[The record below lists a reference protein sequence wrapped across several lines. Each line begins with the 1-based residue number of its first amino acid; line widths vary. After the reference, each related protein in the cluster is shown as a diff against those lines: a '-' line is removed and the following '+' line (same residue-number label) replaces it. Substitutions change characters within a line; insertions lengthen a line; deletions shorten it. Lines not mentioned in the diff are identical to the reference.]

1 MAPPSILY
9 KYLPP
14 SRIDVLLRKR
24 IRFSPPEDLNDPFES
39 RPVIH
44 ADPKSTREATLS
56 ELGDKD
62 LAEEKARW
70 WDDHAHR
77 VGTEIVR
84 NKVNELFGVLSLSE
98 DPVQPVMWAHYA
110 GNSRGFLIGFDT
122 AHEWFRG
129 EDADGQV
136 SNGLY
141 PVEYVRKRP
150 ELLVGPDG
158 VIYSEDLMNATILQ
172 KNKAWE
178 FEKEWRCIA
187 TRAGALNAQECD
199 GVSDLFP
206 LPEDLVVEVVLGL
219 QMEPETRNV
228 ISDVLAKGA
237 FPRARLRE
245 IRMPTKTFALEVV
258 DVVTDH

>member
-14 SRIDVLLRKR
+14 SRTDVLLRKR

-44 ADPKSTREATLS
+44 ADPKSTEEATLS
-56 ELGDKD
+56 ELGDRD
-62 LAEEKARW
+62 LAEKKARW
-70 WDDHAHR
+70 WDDRAHR

-84 NKVNELFGVLSLSE
+84 NRVNESFGVLSLSE

-110 GNSRGFLIGFDT
+110 DNSRGFLIGFDT
-122 AHEWFRG
+122 THKWFHG
-129 EDADGQV
+129 EDADGRM

-141 PVEYVRKRP
+141 RVRYVGERP
-150 ELLVGPDG
+150 ELLIGPDG
-158 VIYSEDLMNATILQ
+158 VIYPEDLIPTTILQ

-178 FEKEWRCIA
+178 FEKEWRCIE

-206 LPEDLVVEVVLGL
+206 LPEELVVEVVLGL
-219 QMEPETRNV
+219 SMEPETRDI
-228 ISDVLAKGA
+228 ISDLLSKGT

-245 IRMPTKTFALEVV
+245 IRMPTETFALEVT
-258 DVVTDH
+258 DVLTEY

>member
-77 VGTEIVR
+77 VGTKIVR
-84 NKVNELFGVLSLSE
+84 NKVNELLGVLSLSE

-110 GNSRGFLIGFDT
+110 DNSRGFLIGFDST
-122 AHEWFRG
+122 HEWFHG
-129 EDADGQV
+129 EDTDGQM

-141 PVEYVRKRP
+141 QVKYVRERP

-158 VIYSEDLMNATILQ
+158 VTHPEDLMNTTILQ
-172 KNKAWE
+172 KNKSWE
-178 FEKEWRCIA
+178 FEKEWRCIE

-219 QMEPETRNV
+219 NMEPKTRDI
-228 ISDVLAKGA
+228 ISDLLAKGA

-245 IRMPTKTFALEVV
+245 IRMPTKTFALEVR
-258 DVVTDH
+258 DVLTDH